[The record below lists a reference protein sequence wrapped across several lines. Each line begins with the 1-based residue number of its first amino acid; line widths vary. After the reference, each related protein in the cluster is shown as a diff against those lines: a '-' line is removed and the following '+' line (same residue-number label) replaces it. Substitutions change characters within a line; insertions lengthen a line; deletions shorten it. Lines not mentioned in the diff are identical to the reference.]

1 MSSSAYL
8 PSISRILPPPSPR
21 NYPPD
26 LQRARAQNT
35 GALVLSHEGRCCAL
49 VVRNLLV
56 LVRLVVALAVVGG
69 GIGVARDDDVV
80 LVALLTLLVGLANGL
95 VFIGRLW
102 LRLVVLI
109 GILVK
114 GGLVVA
120 ACV

>member
-1 MSSSAYL
+1 
-8 PSISRILPPPSPR
+8 
-21 NYPPD
+21 
-26 LQRARAQNT
+26 
-35 GALVLSHEGRCCAL
+35 
-49 VVRNLLV
+49 
-56 LVRLVVALAVVGG
+56 VRLVVALAVVGG